1 MESLCSWLRVN
12 QRDGQSTC
20 VHLSVGKYKP
30 GYRNMLLGQKCPPPE
45 TFDYF
50 WCGDINA
57 LGHRYFWM
65 LIQNP
70 FLFFFLIIES
80 VFWRGEET
88 AMQSDQN
95 YISRDARPLVMITGN
110 TFLDFCVFLGKFYL
124 HVTGTT
130 HPLVS
135 NSFLLPGLHTIMMA
149 VFIAAFMYLIRAGNL
164 KAFPSI
170 SSAHLS
176 FE

>member
-1 MESLCSWLRVN
+1 
-12 QRDGQSTC
+12 
-20 VHLSVGKYKP
+20 
-30 GYRNMLLGQKCPPPE
+30 
-45 TFDYF
+45 
-50 WCGDINA
+50 
-57 LGHRYFWM
+57 
-65 LIQNP
+65 
-70 FLFFFLIIES
+70 
-80 VFWRGEET
+80 
-88 AMQSDQN
+88 MQSDQN

-135 NSFLLPGLHTIMMA
+135 NSFLLPGLHTIIMA

-170 SSAHLS
+170 SSAQLS